1 MSYTTILHI
10 FPGEKV
16 ECGEELRN
24 SYGSAPYVWD
34 IMCQKYLGLEP
45 LRYMSSDL
53 NKLWGLWKDKN
64 VPIHQRSVL
73 MMTFDKAYVAKENY
87 AKAAKDI
94 RQFLQDHNDKTV
106 VNHWHRIAEVFES
119 NPDVPAIGFWHTSV
133 SDNPFNGSWDE
144 DKEDYLPPNW
154 DDCYEIYTELGESA
168 PNKA

>member
-24 SYGSAPYVWD
+24 SWGSAPYVWD
-34 IMCQKYLGLEP
+34 FMGNKYIFNFSIFRDQAMKDLWQLYKKAIVPAHQKA
-45 LRYMSSDL
+45 
-53 NKLWGLWKDKN
+53 
-64 VPIHQRSVL
+64 VL

-94 RQFLQDHNDKTV
+94 RLFLQDHNDTTV
-106 VNHWHRIAEVFES
+106 VNHWHHIAEVFES

-133 SDNPFNGSWDE
+133 SGNPFNGDWDE
-144 DKEDYLPPNW
+144 EKEEYLPPNW